1 VFGSGPDRKQLFLPR
16 PDLPKSKQSVRC
28 AVGLCGHIMCVCVYA
43 SRACA
48 CVIVY
53 MCALQRAGMRA
64 PGCGFGMCCVVCRV
78 RVRVSC
84 AVQKHLKVMHAC
96 ILLQHSA
103 SLFIQL
109 RTRMIHPCSSWVATS
124 APAKFAGVGHVGLG
138 AKDPTLLMLLRG
150 AEQLLAGHGQL
161 MQEVVS
167 DPKRTGA
174 LICWYCVHSSLPR
187 STPRFLTRQSEIDL
201 DGNVLLSV

>member
-1 VFGSGPDRKQLFLPR
+1 
-16 PDLPKSKQSVRC
+16 
-28 AVGLCGHIMCVCVYA
+28 MTCVCVYA

-48 CVIVY
+48 CVLVY

-78 RVRVSC
+78 HVSC

-109 RTRMIHPCSSWVATS
+109 RTHMIHPCSPWVATS
-124 APAKFAGVGHVGLG
+124 ARAKFAGVGHVGLG
-138 AKDPTLLMLLRG
+138 EKQPTAVAPEGERKNCWWSTDNSCKGWSPTRRGPGRSSAGIASTPHFLDRLL
-150 AEQLLAGHGQL
+150 
-161 MQEVVS
+161 
-167 DPKRTGA
+167 
-174 LICWYCVHSSLPR
+174 
-187 STPRFLTRQSEIDL
+187 PRFLTRQSEINFG
-201 DGNVLLSV
+201 GNVSLSV